1 MLGSDVQINSTCT
14 GSHPPGSLLR
24 SKISYCLRHSIQV
37 HFIRDY
43 GSCQE
48 FYANYLV
55 IKNSVVEIENTGYN
69 DNKEINVKSTFLFLE
84 YRIFKSKDIEA

>member
-1 MLGSDVQINSTCT
+1 M
-14 GSHPPGSLLR
+14 
-24 SKISYCLRHSIQV
+24 
-37 HFIRDY
+37 
-43 GSCQE
+43 
-48 FYANYLV
+48 V

>member
-1 MLGSDVQINSTCT
+1 M
-14 GSHPPGSLLR
+14 R
-24 SKISYCLRHSIQV
+24 RYKKIVKKTYIILQ
-37 HFIRDY
+37 
-43 GSCQE
+43 
-48 FYANYLV
+48 NYLV